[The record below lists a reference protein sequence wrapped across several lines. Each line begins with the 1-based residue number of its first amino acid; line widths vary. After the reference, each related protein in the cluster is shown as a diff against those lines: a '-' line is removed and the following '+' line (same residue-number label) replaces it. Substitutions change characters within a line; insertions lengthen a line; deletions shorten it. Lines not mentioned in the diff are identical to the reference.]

1 MTTYEKNFITA
12 LINANPDKDEL
23 FKKYGANNIEE
34 LFLKSR
40 MCWMKKYDNLD
51 GGKINELFTEKFN
64 TLINNR
70 LNDSI
75 KTVITMRLV
84 EGKKYQEIADN
95 FGFTRSRAQQIISN
109 AIKKI
114 SRKNVIENLLFDIE
128 SSTKPSN
135 IVEKY
140 KPHTD
145 CGALIG
151 TVSSSN
157 LSTRAINIICGLI
170 IRYHTETNE
179 TFNEPEDLIPHLISP
194 IMYDSVG
201 AKTANEIIDFFA
213 PYLDNNIINQW
224 RDDIKNKV
232 NLIKP
237 FSNMSRYRYKQPDD
251 ITYRTVSGRY
261 VKL

>member
-12 LINANPDKDEL
+12 LINANPNKEEL
-23 FKKYGANNIEE
+23 FKKYDVNNIDE

-51 GGKINELFTEKFN
+51 GTKINELFTERFN

-75 KTVITMRLV
+75 QTVITMRLV
-84 EGKKYQEIADN
+84 EGRKYQEIADK
-95 FGFTRSRAQQIISN
+95 FGFTRSRAQQIMSN

-114 SRKNVIENLLFDIE
+114 TRRNVIEVLLFDTE
-128 SSTKPSN
+128 PSMPPSN

-140 KPHTD
+140 KPHNG
-145 CGALIG
+145 CGNLIG
-151 TVSSSN
+151 IISSSK

-170 IRYHTETNE
+170 IRYHNETNE

-213 PYLDNNIINQW
+213 PYLDNDITNQW

-237 FSNMSRYRYKQPDD
+237 FSRMSRSRCMQPDD